1 MAAPE
6 AAQDKRGKAHG
17 SPESCHERWELLKE
31 ELPGAQP
38 QARLLPQQEAGV
50 QGASQP
56 RQGPNTGQGEKK
68 KTKPYTRP
76 PILRAARTNNEWQC
90 ANCGQTNWMTRKEC
104 RQCHKMPPGPSNP
117 VPLKETATGSTG
129 HPHTTWADVA
139 KGKSDQ
145 RSDKN
150 MQQSGKAL
158 PSPEVPVKDGDT
170 NTQDSQVAHYER
182 AIAAPPEGCKLR
194 DNLKAPMMALKV
206 TLPPETRPG
215 VRVDQATARLTRAQ
229 KLKAELEEKLLEVE
243 QAVQDNLTEI
253 AAATAELEN
262 AKRALIPSAPTTDPG
277 SACITFSREQSAE
290 LQGFLLSC
298 QKSLATDPEEKERAK
313 RRCNESHEAA
323 GVTQEAA
330 QEEVDTA
337 NKLAKLTG
345 WAGEKLPPQAPAD
358 SSVDATVKDATL
370 PETDLPRGQVPPGG
384 LPASQNSA
392 ASSQAS
398 AQGFSGLQGGNT
410 TPT

>member
-1 MAAPE
+1 MSDSDSGWQRPKRRKTKEERLMAALK
-6 AAQDKRGKAHG
+6 AVMRDGSSSRRSSRGRSRNRSRNKQKG
-17 SPESCHERWELLKE
+17 SKGPRSRTRDQTPAK
-31 ELPGAQP
+31 
-38 QARLLPQQEAGV
+38 QE
-50 QGASQP
+50 
-56 RQGPNTGQGEKK
+56 K

-76 PILRAARTNNEWQC
+76 PILRAAPTNNEWQC

-117 VPLKETATGSTG
+117 VPPKEAAAGSTG

-145 RSDKN
+145 GSDKTAH
-150 MQQSGKAL
+150 QAGKAS

-182 AIAAPPEGCKLR
+182 AIAALPEGCSLR
-194 DNLKAPMMALKV
+194 DNLKAQMMALKV

-298 QKSLATDPEEKERAK
+298 QKSMATDPEEKERAK

-323 GVTQEAA
+323 GVTEEAA
-330 QEEVDTA
+330 QEVDTA
-337 NKLAKLTG
+337 HKLH
-345 WAGEKLPPQAPAD
+345 PP
-358 SSVDATVKDATL
+358 L
-370 PETDLPRGQVPPGG
+370 LLLPRHSPHLRPHQTEVSMPP
-384 LPASQNSA
+384 
-392 ASSQAS
+392 
-398 AQGFSGLQGGNT
+398 
-410 TPT
+410 